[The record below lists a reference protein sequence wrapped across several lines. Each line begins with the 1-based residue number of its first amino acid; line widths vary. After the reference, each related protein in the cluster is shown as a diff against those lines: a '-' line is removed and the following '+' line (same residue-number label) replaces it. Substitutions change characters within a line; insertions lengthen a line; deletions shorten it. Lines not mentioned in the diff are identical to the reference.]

1 MNYTKNAYERA
12 ERTLSERKNAAY
24 SEQKQRYDLAVKSV
38 PEIAKMTAALDKK
51 KFELLRRIGS
61 GQSNASSVIYDLKA
75 ETETINRA
83 ISELLVS
90 NGFPEDYISYKF
102 TCEKCYDT
110 GYRDGIRCSC
120 MTELLTKYTI
130 EELNEFCTLKLHT
143 FDEFRS
149 DYYPERDSDG
159 EEPRKRMELVYRN
172 CIEYAKDFRQ
182 DSDSLFF
189 YGKTGLG
196 KTFLSS
202 CIASELMK
210 KGYSVVFFSIP
221 SLFTKLEDEHFG
233 RADTKTMELL
243 LSADL
248 VILDDLGSEFKTQ
261 FTESKLYEIVNG
273 RLNLD
278 KPVILSTNLSVG
290 ELQKMYNE
298 RIISR
303 IIMQYAP
310 MKFLGSDIRQIMR
323 RNNYR

>member
-1 MNYTKNAYERA
+1 
-12 ERTLSERKNAAY
+12 
-24 SEQKQRYDLAVKSV
+24 
-38 PEIAKMTAALDKK
+38 
-51 KFELLRRIGS
+51 
-61 GQSNASSVIYDLKA
+61 
-75 ETETINRA
+75 
-83 ISELLVS
+83 
-90 NGFPEDYISYKF
+90 
-102 TCEKCYDT
+102 
-110 GYRDGIRCSC
+110 
-120 MTELLTKYTI
+120 
-130 EELNEFCTLKLHT
+130 
-143 FDEFRS
+143 
-149 DYYPERDSDG
+149 
-159 EEPRKRMELVYRN
+159 
-172 CIEYAKDFRQ
+172 
-182 DSDSLFF
+182 
-189 YGKTGLG
+189 
-196 KTFLSS
+196 
-202 CIASELMK
+202 MK

>member
-1 MNYTKNAYERA
+1 
-12 ERTLSERKNAAY
+12 
-24 SEQKQRYDLAVKSV
+24 
-38 PEIAKMTAALDKK
+38 
-51 KFELLRRIGS
+51 
-61 GQSNASSVIYDLKA
+61 
-75 ETETINRA
+75 
-83 ISELLVS
+83 
-90 NGFPEDYISYKF
+90 
-102 TCEKCYDT
+102 
-110 GYRDGIRCSC
+110 

>member
-12 ERTLSERKNAAY
+12 ERTLAIRKKTAY
-24 SEQKQRYDLAVKSV
+24 SEQKERYAIAVKAV
-38 PEIAKMTAALDKK
+38 PEIAKMLSVLDKK
-51 KFELLRRIGS
+51 RFELLSQIGA
-61 GQSNASSVIYDLKA
+61 GKNKASSVVYELKT

-90 NGFPEDYISYKF
+90 NGFPEDYIEYKF

-110 GYRDGIRCSC
+110 GFRDGNRCSC

-130 EELNEFCTLKLHT
+130 EELNEFCTLKLHS
-143 FDEFRS
+143 FDEFRL
-149 DYYPERDSDG
+149 DYYPEKDQNG
-159 EEPRKRMELVYRN
+159 EEPRKRMELVFNN
-172 CIEYAKDFRQ
+172 CIQYAKNF
-182 DSDSLFF
+182 SLNSESLFF

-210 KGYSVVFFSIP
+210 KGFTVVFFSVP

-273 RLNLD
+273 RLNLE
-278 KPVILSTNLSVG
+278 KPLILSTNLSVG

-298 RIISR
+298 RLISR

-310 MKFLGSDIRQIMR
+310 IKFIGSDIRQIMR
-323 RNNYR
+323 LNNYR